1 MFIAETDRD
10 SDYYRWMG
18 FKQAMEKKGGFCSRS
33 RYIVVPGEKKYRLR
47 KYEELLP
54 HFIEA
59 KALAFSSDYDAIE
72 AMNFFFDKGIR
83 VPDQISITGYD
94 DSMYATVHQDV
105 RKKAHMALKRL
116 MQLIQG
122 EELRELNIKSPVYL
136 VKRDSVRE

>member
-1 MFIAETDRD
+1 MD
-10 SDYYRWMG
+10 G
-18 FKQAMEKKGGFCSRS
+18 LQAGDGKEGGFWNRS

-47 KYEELLP
+47 KYEEFLP

-94 DSMYATVHQDV
+94 DSMYASMVRPKLTTVHQDV
-105 RKKAHMALKRL
+105 RKKAHTALKRL

-122 EELRELNIKSPVYL
+122 EELKELNIKSPVYL

>member
-1 MFIAETDRD
+1 
-10 SDYYRWMG
+10 MG

-33 RYIVVPGEKKYRLR
+33 RYIVVPGKKKYRLR

-54 HFIEA
+54 HFLEA

-72 AMNFFFDKGIR
+72 AMNFFSDKGIR

-94 DSMYATVHQDV
+94 DSMYASMVRPKLTTVHQNV
-105 RKKAHMALKRL
+105 QQKAHMALKRL

-122 EELRELNIKSPVYL
+122 EELKELNIKSPVYL